1 MLGKVFKHEM
11 KSSSRLF
18 IPLFMGFLAVTLL
31 CKFSAECANT
41 LQFSPRI
48 MNTISALFMV
58 LYFIYAIA
66 LFVMTAV
73 FIVMHF
79 YKTMISDQG
88 YLTHT
93 LPVKTSTMINGK
105 LLSAIL
111 WQILSCILFI
121 LSIFIFAAGHFN
133 FNDIRVFWQD
143 LGEVIGEIS
152 KYINLPL
159 FTVEI
164 TLCAIAGLF
173 SGPLMMYAS
182 LALGHLFRKHR
193 VLFAVVSYF
202 AIYIA
207 MQIIS
212 SVVIGYMGSHFDY
225 SQGLASSYSASVGQ
239 SYLLFQTLFAIAT
252 AVGFYAVTDYIFS
265 RKLNLE

>member
-11 KSSSRLF
+11 KSSSSLF
-18 IPLFMGFLAVTLL
+18 IPLFLGFLAVTLL
-31 CKFSAECANT
+31 CKFSAECTNT
-41 LQFSPRI
+41 LKFSPKA
-48 MNTISALFMV
+48 MSTITSVFIV
-58 LYFIYAIA
+58 LYSIYAVA
-66 LFVMTAV
+66 LVVMTAV

-79 YKTMISDQG
+79 YKNMISDQG

-93 LPVKTSTMINGK
+93 LPVKTSTLINGK

-111 WQILSCILFI
+111 WQILSFVLLI
-121 LSIFIFAAGHFN
+121 LSFLIFAAGHFN
-133 FNDIRVFWQD
+133 FNDISVFWQD
-143 LGEVIGEIS
+143 LGELIEDIS

-212 SVVIGYMGSHFDY
+212 SAVIGYIGAHFDY
-225 SQGLASSYSASVGQ
+225 SQGLASSYAVSVGQ
-239 SYLLFQTLFAIAT
+239 SYLLFQTLFSIAT